1 MPIIKVLLQ
10 KQHGFGPEEIKN
22 IVHGFE
28 GALAAL
34 RLRNRQDGM
43 AMMIAEALFEAAK
56 QGETDPQRL
65 RDIAVKRFSK
75 EASD

>member
-43 AMMIAEALFEAAK
+43 AMMIAFEAAK